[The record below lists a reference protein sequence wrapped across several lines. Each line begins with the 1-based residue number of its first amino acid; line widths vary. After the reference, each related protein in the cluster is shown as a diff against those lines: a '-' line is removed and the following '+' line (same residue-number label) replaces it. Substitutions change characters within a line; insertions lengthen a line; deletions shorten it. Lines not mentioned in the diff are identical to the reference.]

1 MLSLELIGV
10 LGVAYAALAL
20 ALIRS
25 RSARRKAGTEQ
36 RIAKDATTTASS
48 AR

>member
-10 LGVAYAALAL
+10 LGVAYAVLVF
-20 ALIRS
+20 ALIGT
-25 RSARRKAGTEQ
+25 RSARRRAGREQ
-36 RIAKDATTTASS
+36 PLEKDATTTVGT